1 MILSHWPFKDKEF
14 EEAYGNLDVIPE
26 DNKDEV
32 FEATKKDHAFDD
44 SSLNESPE
52 TVQLASSSSFAC
64 EAKSARPWMLT
75 ETGDDF
81 PNPTF
86 SNPGTRR
93 VRNRKQRQ
101 KIYPKMTMANKTHSD
116 EEMEEPPFLF
126 CSPFPLCF
134 PNFFSSF
141 SLTKFHLIKSN
152 EFLFTDLALA
162 LALSPFPNLC
172 LSFYLELL

>member
-14 EEAYGNLDVIPE
+14 DEADDNLDVTPE

-81 PNPTF
+81 PNHTS

-101 KIYPKMTMANKTHSD
+101 KIYPKMTMANKTTLTKRWRNLLFSFAPLSPYVSPISF
-116 EEMEEPPFLF
+116 PPFL
-126 CSPFPLCF
+126 SL
-134 PNFFSSF
+134 SST
-141 SLTKFHLIKSN
+141 L
-152 EFLFTDLALA
+152 
-162 LALSPFPNLC
+162 
-172 LSFYLELL
+172 